1 MRLLLG
7 SVICI
12 ALATSAVAAE
22 QNGSKAA
29 PAKHKTSAAPASLS
43 EAYSQTQAAGVPNAQ
58 VHTTPTPSSGS
69 ARPWTGFHVGVDA
82 GVAK

>member
-12 ALATSAVAAE
+12 ALAASAVAAE
-22 QNGSKAA
+22 QDGVTA
-29 PAKHKTSAAPASLS
+29 PAKRKAHPAPASLS
-43 EAYSQTQAAGVPNAQ
+43 EAYSQTQAAGVPNAR
-58 VHTTPTPSSGS
+58 VHTAPTPSSGS
-69 ARPWTGFHVGVDA
+69 SQPWTGFHVGVDA